1 MKNDTHSEYVA
12 QSQKITDGMAID
24 FTMAETVVEK
34 IGIVVKYQESSVYT
48 NHPQNKET

>member
-12 QSQKITDGMAID
+12 QSEKITDGMVID

-34 IGIVVKYQESSVYT
+34 TGTVAKY
-48 NHPQNKET
+48 